1 MMGGM
6 IDVFLKYIYEVNAM
20 KRNDQNNKNTF
31 IVKIDHN
38 QHETWQGEVV
48 WAEGNRSRR
57 FRSVLELL
65 KLMDEAMGDGGE
77 INLRERGVG

>member
-1 MMGGM
+1 MGVM
-6 IDVFLKYIYEVNAM
+6 IDVFLQYIYEVNAM
-20 KRNDQNNKNTF
+20 KKNDQNKKNTF

-48 WAEGNRSRR
+48 WAEGNRTRR

-65 KLMDEAMGDGGE
+65 KLMDEAMSRGDE
-77 INLRERGVG
+77 ISLRERDVG